1 MPTVFGYVDK
11 TGYYTPVCESAF
23 LVATGLYRWLCLSS
37 ADAHKKER
45 KKHALA
51 FVFFSQAIC
60 VGIYIFFFILLVP
73 KIFDSL
79 HPSIS
84 SWRGKHEYN

>member
-60 VGIYIFFFILLVP
+60 VGIY